1 MDKHINILIKL
12 LDWYW
17 DEKPLWWDNK
27 WDTLS
32 LSKKHTYINYYIY
45 NRLK

>member
-12 LDWYW
+12 LKWYW
-17 DEKPLWWDNK
+17 DEKPLW

-45 NRLK
+45 NRLKY